1 MELEDKKTETS
12 EKEGA
17 AQETITMTQEELD
30 ARIQKEADRRV
41 TQAMKTAE
49 KKSADKIREAQ
60 KLASMSAQEQYEYQ
74 LQQREAAIAEK
85 ERQLALAENKNEA
98 SKVLA
103 EKGISLAL
111 VDLVLAEDAETMMAN
126 IRVLDKAFKASV
138 KAEVERRLGTD
149 IPKKNLPP
157 DEALTKERFRKMSLA
172 EQAQLMRENPELY
185 EQMTKS

>member
-1 MELEDKKTETS
+1 MELEEKKADTS
-12 EKEGA
+12 RQEGA
-17 AQETITMTQEELD
+17 AETVTMTQEELD

-98 SKVLA
+98 GKVLA
-103 EKGISLAL
+103 EKGLSLTL
-111 VDLVLAEDAETMMAN
+111 VDLVLAEDAETMMGN
-126 IRVLDKAFKASV
+126 IKVLEKAFKASV

-157 DEALTKERFRKMSLA
+157 DEALTRERFAKMSLA
-172 EQAQLMRENPELY
+172 EQAQLLRENPELY
-185 EQMTKS
+185 ETLTK

>member
-1 MELEDKKTETS
+1 MELEDKKTEPA
-12 EKEGA
+12 EKGA
-17 AQETITMTQEELD
+17 EQDTITMTQEELD

-49 KKSADKIREAQ
+49 KKSADKVREAQ
-60 KLASMSAQEQYEYQ
+60 RLASMSAQEQYEYQ

-103 EKGISLAL
+103 EKGLSLAL
-111 VDLVLAEDAETMMAN
+111 VDFVLAEDAETMMAN
-126 IRVLDKAFKASV
+126 IRTLEKAFKASV

-149 IPKKNLPP
+149 IPKKNLPRD
-157 DEALTKERFRKMSLA
+157 DELTKEKFRAMSLA
-172 EQAQLMRENPELY
+172 EQAQLLRENPELY
-185 EQMTKS
+185 EQMTKT